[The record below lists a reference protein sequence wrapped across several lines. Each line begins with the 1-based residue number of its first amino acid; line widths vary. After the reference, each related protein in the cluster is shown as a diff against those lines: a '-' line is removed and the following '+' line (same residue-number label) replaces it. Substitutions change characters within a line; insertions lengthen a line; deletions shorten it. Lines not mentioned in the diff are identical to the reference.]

1 MILKVCARNG
11 ILMVFQKLR
20 IAFSN
25 YLLISREVWCPVYT
39 LLYYWFNGLCLR
51 IVSWPHRFTY
61 SLDDQSKILLGKIEL
76 LNTIEGKDKSL
87 GWKLQASYLRRRIFV
102 NIGVRFYIWGREQ
115 RTGLSVSLMGW
126 VVLIIRIV
134 LTTNCDIMTHLY
146 SHQCVQSL

>member
-25 YLLISREVWCPVYT
+25 YLLISGEVWWST
-39 LLYYWFNGLCLR
+39 LLYSWSNGLCLR

-61 SLDDQSKILLGKIEL
+61 SLDDRSKILLGKIEL

-87 GWKLQASYLRRRIFV
+87 GWKLQASYLRTRIF
-102 NIGVRFYIWGREQ
+102 NIGVRFYIWEREQ

>member
-11 ILMVFQKLR
+11 ILMAFQKLR

-25 YLLISREVWCPVYT
+25 YLLISGEVWWST
-39 LLYYWFNGLCLR
+39 LLYSWSIGLCLR
-51 IVSWPHRFTY
+51 IVSWLHRFTY
-61 SLDDQSKILLGKIEL
+61 SLDDRSKILLGKIEL

-102 NIGVRFYIWGREQ
+102 HISVRFYIWEREQ